1 MRRAIFELEARHQIR
16 SLGRAIEIIEV
27 RYRKKAAARRI
38 RLHSAALDWAPVTIK
53 MNVSLV
59 SYHRRKAAVEHSIGN
74 GEVDSSILSGSTS
87 FSLEK
92 PL

>member
-74 GEVDSSILSGSTS
+74 GEVDSSILSGSTTLKS
-87 FSLEK
+87 MT
-92 PL
+92 